1 MGRLAKTKK
10 TSSTKL
16 NSTLYHFSHLTNKN
30 NGLALTDVDEKK
42 RSNREKY
49 PEIAAF
55 VDKVR
60 EYFPDA
66 KVTAI
71 RNLSPEEM
79 EKRKAR
85 QAQANREQG
94 VRVSK
99 VS

>member
-1 MGRLAKTKK
+1 MAKTKK

-30 NGLALTDVDEKK
+30 NGLVLTDVDEKK

-49 PEIAAF
+49 PEIAAL

-60 EYFPDA
+60 QYFPDA

-79 EKRKAR
+79 EQQRAR
-85 QAQANREQG
+85 QVQANREQG
-94 VRVSK
+94 VRVWK
-99 VS
+99 V

>member
-16 NSTLYHFSHLTNKN
+16 NSTLYHFSHLNNKN
-30 NGLALTDVDEKK
+30 NELVLTDVDEKK

-49 PEIAAF
+49 PEIAAL

-60 EYFPDA
+60 QYFPDA

-79 EKRKAR
+79 EQQKAR

-94 VRVSK
+94 VRVWK
-99 VS
+99 V

>member
-1 MGRLAKTKK
+1 MAKTKK

-16 NSTLYHFSHLTNKN
+16 NSTLYHFYHLNNKN
-30 NGLALTDVDEKK
+30 NELVLTDVDEKK

-49 PEIAAF
+49 PEIAAL

-60 EYFPDA
+60 QYFPDA

-79 EKRKAR
+79 EQQKAR

-94 VRVSK
+94 VRVWK
-99 VS
+99 V

>member
-1 MGRLAKTKK
+1 MAKTKK

-30 NGLALTDVDEKK
+30 NGLVLTDVDEKK

-49 PEIAAF
+49 PEIAAL

-60 EYFPDA
+60 QYFPDA

-79 EKRKAR
+79 EQQKAR

-94 VRVSK
+94 VRVWK
-99 VS
+99 V

>member
-1 MGRLAKTKK
+1 MAKTKK

-49 PEIAAF
+49 PEIAAL

-60 EYFPDA
+60 QYFPDA

-79 EKRKAR
+79 EQQRAR
-85 QAQANREQG
+85 QVQANREQG
-94 VRVSK
+94 VRVWK
-99 VS
+99 V

>member
-1 MGRLAKTKK
+1 M
-10 TSSTKL
+10 
-16 NSTLYHFSHLTNKN
+16 
-30 NGLALTDVDEKK
+30 TDVDEKK

-49 PEIAAF
+49 PEIAAL

-60 EYFPDA
+60 QYFPDA

-79 EKRKAR
+79 EQQKAR

-94 VRVSK
+94 VRVWK
-99 VS
+99 V

>member
-1 MGRLAKTKK
+1 MAKTKK

-16 NSTLYHFSHLTNKN
+16 NSTLYHFSHLNNKN
-30 NGLALTDVDEKK
+30 NELVLTDVDEKK

-49 PEIAAF
+49 PEIAAL

-60 EYFPDA
+60 QYFPDA

-79 EKRKAR
+79 EQQKAR

-94 VRVSK
+94 VRVWK
-99 VS
+99 V

>member
-16 NSTLYHFSHLTNKN
+16 NSTLYHFSHLTYQN
-30 NGLALTDVDEKK
+30 NELVLTDVDEKK

-49 PEIAAF
+49 PEIAAL

-60 EYFPDA
+60 QYFPDA

-79 EKRKAR
+79 EQQKAR

-94 VRVSK
+94 VRVWK
-99 VS
+99 V

>member
-1 MGRLAKTKK
+1 VGRLAKTKK

-16 NSTLYHFSHLTNKN
+16 NSTLYHFSHLNNKN
-30 NGLALTDVDEKK
+30 NELVLTDVDEKK

-49 PEIAAF
+49 PEIAAL

-60 EYFPDA
+60 QYFPDA

-79 EKRKAR
+79 EQQKAR

-94 VRVSK
+94 VRVWK
-99 VS
+99 V

>member
-1 MGRLAKTKK
+1 VGRLAKTKK

-16 NSTLYHFSHLTNKN
+16 NSTLYHFSHVTNKN
-30 NGLALTDVDEKK
+30 NELVLTDVDEKK

-49 PEIAAF
+49 PEIAAL

-60 EYFPDA
+60 QYFPDA

-79 EKRKAR
+79 EQQKAR

-94 VRVSK
+94 VRVWK
-99 VS
+99 V

>member
-1 MGRLAKTKK
+1 MAKTKK

-16 NSTLYHFSHLTNKN
+16 NSTLYHFSHLNNKN
-30 NGLALTDVDEKK
+30 NGLVLTDVDEKK

-49 PEIAAF
+49 PEIAAL

-60 EYFPDA
+60 QYFPDA

-79 EKRKAR
+79 EQQKAR

-94 VRVSK
+94 VRVWK
-99 VS
+99 V